1 MEEGGIGGGIS
12 PEQAAAITSNTEG
25 VNEVKNAIFFGGS
38 SIIPAHLTNYQEQRN
53 SITANTTKIDELD
66 GILKTVD
73 ETLRLIVKV

>member
-38 SIIPAHLTNYQEQRN
+38 SIIPALLTNDLKA
-53 SITANTTKIDELD
+53 IANTTKLMN
-66 GILKTVD
+66 LMAF
-73 ETLRLIVKV
+73 